1 MLLQLNFIIVSYVKK
16 KKKKKKKINY
26 DGMILFNSFLTILI
40 KIIII
45 YRTLTTVLT
54 V

>member
-1 MLLQLNFIIVSYVKK
+1 MLLQLNFIIVSYV

>member
-1 MLLQLNFIIVSYVKK
+1 MLLQLNFIIVSYV
-16 KKKKKKKINY
+16 KKKKINY